1 MQSRRDQV
9 QAYFFVVGRMIAA
22 VTHGRPDALVQP
34 NRRSST
40 GVVIGMLIAALI
52 CGIFFIYGLFV
63 PGGNTA
69 WRTPGTVIAAE
80 ETGARYLL
88 LDGQLRPV
96 LNYASARLA
105 GAAPGPVTSV
115 SVASLVG
122 APTGSPIGIPGAPD
136 SIPAVKDLDVG
147 PWSVC
152 TLPAGRAGS
161 SAPQLTVL
169 VGRSGG
175 RPLDDARGVLVAS
188 PDGTR
193 HLLWQ
198 GRRYRIPSAETVQVL
213 GYDAVTPVSVPAGW
227 LDTVPAGRDLGVPP
241 TEGAG
246 TPGPIVG
253 GRPTLVGQ
261 VLTVG
266 SPALE
271 SEQLYLL
278 RADGVSPISTSVA
291 ALLLADP
298 ASAPA
303 YPGGPPEPVPIGQ
316 AALADLPVSRGTD
329 LAAGLPESPPAAAA
343 PSSDSVPCA
352 RNTPGPAGVTTTIE
366 LRDRSEVDAGSA
378 VVAARAPGVAAD
390 RVSFPT
396 GGGVLVR
403 DQGAEAA
410 GTFLVTE
417 TGTRF
422 PIADDAALTGLGYQG
437 APVTALPG
445 SMLDLLPMGP
455 VLSTT
460 AARAEAGA

>member
-40 GVVIGMLIAALI
+40 GVVLGILIAALI

-63 PGGNTA
+63 PGGNNS

-80 ETGARYLL
+80 ETGARYLF
-88 LDGQLRPV
+88 LDGRLRPV

-105 GAAPGPVTSV
+105 GATAGPVTSV
-115 SVASLVG
+115 SVSSLD
-122 APTGSPIGIPGAPD
+122 APTGRPIGIPDAPD
-136 SIPAVKDLDVG
+136 AIPAVADLDVG

-152 TLPAGRAGS
+152 TLPTARAGAG
-161 SAPQLTVL
+161 APQLTVL
-169 VGRSGG
+169 VGRPGG
-175 RPLDDARGVLVAS
+175 RPLDDAHGVLVTS
-188 PDGTR
+188 PDGMR

-198 GRRYRIPSAETVQVL
+198 GQRFRIPETDTVQVL
-213 GYDAVTPVSVPAGW
+213 GYDAVTPVPVPGGW

-246 TPGPIVG
+246 TPGPVVG
-253 GRPTLVGQ
+253 GTPTLVGQ
-261 VLTVG
+261 VLTVRN
-266 SPALE
+266 PALN
-271 SEQLYLL
+271 SEQMYLL
-278 RADGVSPISTSVA
+278 RTDGVSPVSTSVA

-298 ASAPA
+298 ATAAA
-303 YPGGPPEPVPIGQ
+303 YPDGPPEPVPIGQ
-316 AALADLPVSRGTD
+316 AALAELPGSRGPD
-329 LAAGLPESPPAAAA
+329 LAAGLPGRPPAAAA
-343 PSSDSVPCA
+343 PSADAVPCA
-352 RNTPGPAGVTTTIE
+352 RHTPGPDGVTTTIE
-366 LRDRSEVDAGSA
+366 LRDRTEVDTGSS
-378 VVAARAPGVAAD
+378 VVPRRAAGVAAD

-403 DQGAEAA
+403 DQGAAAA

-422 PIADDAALTGLGYQG
+422 PIADEAALKGLGYDG

-445 SMLDLLPMGP
+445 SLLDLLPMGP

-460 AARAEAGA
+460 AARADAGA